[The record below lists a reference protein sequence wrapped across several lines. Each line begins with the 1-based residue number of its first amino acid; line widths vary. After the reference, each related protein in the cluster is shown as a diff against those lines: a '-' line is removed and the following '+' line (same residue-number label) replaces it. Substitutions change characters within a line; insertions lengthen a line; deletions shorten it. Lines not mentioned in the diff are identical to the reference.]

1 MKQEPTVSG
10 TTTFRY
16 LKEKDIISPHYQIA
30 HFFCNEENSLL
41 LLKSGVIQLLKAAFT
56 NPENEDYF
64 YLHQQLV
71 KLLELSFVLSKSEV
85 ITTLDSTPKLPCTD
99 NQAIYTSLN
108 DNNNLSQ
115 THRSCTGSDIQIN
128 NSSTLLQALFSFKS
142 LAEWRAIL
150 DSLLYAANG
159 TVLLTEILDIQAF
172 EAIMLRENLE
182 KMIEAMWLVFLEQS
196 LPYVRIHHAD
206 ESIFKDVPLNTA
218 PSTINSHSLR
228 NFKEKDFPAVISF
241 LAEVIA
247 PEKIF
252 CLNHEPG
259 EDGTDHANLILVI
272 PERHAQN
279 FIDIE
284 TVFDFALMKHHHIS
298 CSLFKS
304 SFFHKMITEG
314 HIYFSMACNPDSLV
328 YDDCSKPMP
337 KLKLDER
344 PEKIEKTKQDFYTGI
359 TKAKTFFTAALQYKC
374 ENRILSAFML
384 HQAAELSL
392 RALNRSLTTQDKTTH
407 NISSLLKFNLRL
419 TTRLSLLMDDGS
431 GEDERLL
438 FILNGAYLGY
448 RYHEKYNIEPTDL
461 ETLFGKVT
469 KLHTGAEEIFLEWM
483 AKYELLI
490 NTAQHD

>member
-1 MKQEPTVSG
+1 MTTLSTVREKTS
-10 TTTFRY
+10 FRY

-30 HFFCNEENSLL
+30 YFFCSEENSLL
-41 LLKSGVIQLLKAAFT
+41 RLKSRVIELLNAAFT
-56 NPENEDYF
+56 NPENADYF
-64 YLHQQLV
+64 YLQQQLV
-71 KLLELSFVLSKSEV
+71 KLLELSFVIKE
-85 ITTLDSTPKLPCTD
+85 IGATTSLDSNPIHPNTNNQVTYNPLPEK
-99 NQAIYTSLN
+99 
-108 DNNNLSQ
+108 NNLLQ
-115 THRSCTGSDIQIN
+115 IHRSGTGANLQIN
-128 NSSTLLQALFSFKS
+128 DSGALLEALFSFKS

-159 TVLLTEILDIQAF
+159 TVLLTEILHIQAF
-172 EAIMLRENLE
+172 EAILIREHLE

-196 LPYVRIHHAD
+196 LPYVRIHHSD
-206 ESIFKDVPLNTA
+206 EPNFRDIPLDAIQPN
-218 PSTINSHSLR
+218 INPYPLG
-228 NFKEKDFPAVISF
+228 NFNEKNFPAVIRF

-279 FIDIE
+279 FLDIE

-314 HIYFSMACNPDSLV
+314 HIYFSMACNLDSLV

-359 TKAKTFFTAALQYKC
+359 T
-374 ENRILSAFML
+374 
-384 HQAAELSL
+384 
-392 RALNRSLTTQDKTTH
+392 
-407 NISSLLKFNLRL
+407 
-419 TTRLSLLMDDGS
+419 
-431 GEDERLL
+431 
-438 FILNGAYLGY
+438 
-448 RYHEKYNIEPTDL
+448 
-461 ETLFGKVT
+461 
-469 KLHTGAEEIFLEWM
+469 
-483 AKYELLI
+483 
-490 NTAQHD
+490 

>member
-1 MKQEPTVSG
+1 MTTLSTVSDK
-10 TTTFRY
+10 TSFRY
-16 LKEKDIISPHYQIA
+16 LQEKDIVSPHYQIA
-30 HFFCNEENSLL
+30 HFFCSGENSLL
-41 LLKSGVIQLLKAAFT
+41 RLQSGVIQLLKAAFT
-56 NPENEDYF
+56 DPENADYF
-64 YLHQQLV
+64 YLHQQFV
-71 KLLELSFVLSKSEV
+71 KLLELSFIIRESDAT
-85 ITTLDSTPKLPCTD
+85 TTLDSTPKLPSIN
-99 NQAIYTSLN
+99 NQVIFTPLPDMN
-108 DNNNLSQ
+108 ILSEI
-115 THRSCTGSDIQIN
+115 HRPCTGSNIQIN
-128 NSSTLLQALFSFKS
+128 NSSTLLDAFFSFKS
-142 LAEWRAIL
+142 LAEWKVIL

-159 TVLLTEILDIQAF
+159 TVLLTEILQIQAL
-172 EAIMLRENLE
+172 EAILIRENLE
-182 KMIEAMWLVFLEQS
+182 KMIDAMWLVFLEQS
-196 LPYVRIHHAD
+196 LPYVRIHHSA
-206 ESIFKDVPLNTA
+206 EPIFKDVPLDTTQ
-218 PSTINSHSLR
+218 PTINSHPLR
-228 NFKEKDFPAVISF
+228 NFKERNFPAVISF

-252 CLNHEPG
+252 CLNHEPS

-272 PERHAQN
+272 PDRHAQA
-279 FIDIE
+279 FVDIE

-328 YDDCSKPMP
+328 YDDCSKPIP

-431 GEDERLL
+431 GEDERLI

-448 RYHEKYNIEPTDL
+448 RYHEKYNIEPADL
-461 ETLFGKVT
+461 DTLFEKV
-469 KLHTGAEEIFLEWM
+469 KNLHTGAEEIFLEWM

>member
-1 MKQEPTVSG
+1 MTTLSTVSDKNS
-10 TTTFRY
+10 FRY
-16 LKEKDIISPHYQIA
+16 LQKKDIVSPHYQIA
-30 HFFCNEENSLL
+30 HYFCSEENSLL
-41 LLKSGVIQLLKAAFT
+41 WLKSGVIQLLKAAFT
-56 NPENEDYF
+56 DSENDDYF

-71 KLLELSFVLSKSEV
+71 KLLEISFVVRESDA
-85 ITTLDSTPKLPCTD
+85 TTALDSTQICP
-99 NQAIYTSLN
+99 SLKTGN
-108 DNNNLSQ
+108 YNSVPDNNNLSQ
-115 THRSCTGSDIQIN
+115 IHRSCQGADIQMKD
-128 NSSTLLQALFSFKS
+128 STTLLEALFSFKS
-142 LAEWRAIL
+142 LTEWRSTL

-159 TVLLTEILDIQAF
+159 TVSLTEILHIQAF
-172 EAIMLRENLE
+172 EAILVRENLD

-196 LPYVRIHHAD
+196 LPYVRIHHSD
-206 ESIFKDVPLNTA
+206 EPIFKDVPPNTTQ
-218 PSTINSHSLR
+218 PTINSHPLR
-228 NFKEKDFPAVISF
+228 NFRERNFPAVISF

-252 CLNHEPG
+252 CLNYEPG

-272 PERHAQN
+272 PDRHAQN
-279 FIDIE
+279 FVDIE

-314 HIYFSMACNPDSLV
+314 HIYFSMACNPDSRV

-419 TTRLSLLMDDGS
+419 TTRLFSLMDDGS

-461 ETLFGKVT
+461 ETLFGKVE
-469 KLHTGAEEIFLEWM
+469 KLHTGAEEIFLDWM

>member
-1 MKQEPTVSG
+1 MKQEPTVSEK
-10 TTTFRY
+10 TSFRY

-30 HFFCNEENSLL
+30 HFFCSEENSLL
-41 LLKSGVIQLLKAAFT
+41 RLKSGVIQLLKAAFT
-56 NPENEDYF
+56 NQENADYF
-64 YLHQQLV
+64 YLQQQLV
-71 KLLELSFVLSKSEV
+71 ELLELSFVIRESGA
-85 ITTLDSTPKLPCTD
+85 TTSLESTPIRPNTNNQVTYNPLPD
-99 NQAIYTSLN
+99 K
-108 DNNNLSQ
+108 NNLLQ
-115 THRSCTGSDIQIN
+115 IHRICSISDIQIN
-128 NSSTLLQALFSFKS
+128 DSSTLLEAFFSFKS
-142 LAEWRAIL
+142 LAEWKVIL
-150 DSLLYAANG
+150 DSLLYAANE
-159 TVLLTEILDIQAF
+159 TVLLTEILHIQAF
-172 EAIMLRENLE
+172 EAILVREHLE
-182 KMIEAMWLVFLEQS
+182 NMIEAMWLVFQTKS
-196 LPYVRIHHAD
+196 LPYVCTHHSD
-206 ESIFKDVPLNTA
+206 EPFFKDVPLNTA
-218 PSTINSHSLR
+218 PSNINPHPLG
-228 NFKEKDFPAVISF
+228 NFKEENFPAVISF

-279 FIDIE
+279 FVDIE

-448 RYHEKYNIEPTDL
+448 RYHEKYNIEPADL
-461 ETLFGKVT
+461 ETLFGKVK
-469 KLHTGAEEIFLEWM
+469 KLHTGAEEIFLDWM
-483 AKYELLI
+483 TKYELLI

>member
-1 MKQEPTVSG
+1 MTTLLTVSEK
-10 TTTFRY
+10 TSFRY
-16 LKEKDIISPHYQIA
+16 LQEKDIISPHYQIA
-30 HFFCNEENSLL
+30 RFLCSQENSLVR
-41 LLKSGVIQLLKAAFT
+41 LKSGVIELLKAAFT
-56 NPENEDYF
+56 NVENADYF
-64 YLHQQLV
+64 YLHQQLI
-71 KLLELSFVLSKSEV
+71 KLLELSFVIRESDTS
-85 ITTLDSTPKLPCTD
+85 TTLDSIQVPPETD
-99 NQAIYTSLN
+99 NQTIYNPLPT
-108 DNNNLSQ
+108 NNNLSEIY
-115 THRSCTGSDIQIN
+115 RSATRSNIEVSDSN
-128 NSSTLLQALFSFKS
+128 TSLDAFFRFKS
-142 LAEWRAIL
+142 LSEWKGIL

-159 TVLLTEILDIQAF
+159 KVLLTEILHIQAF
-172 EAIMLRENLE
+172 EAILVREHLD
-182 KMIEAMWLVFLEQS
+182 KMIDAMWLVFLEQS
-196 LPYVRIHHAD
+196 MPYVRIHHAD
-206 ESIFKDVPLNTA
+206 EPIFKDVTLNTA
-218 PSTINSHSLR
+218 APNINSHYLA
-228 NFKEKDFPAVISF
+228 NFKERNFPAVISF

-272 PERHAQN
+272 PDTHAQA
-279 FIDIE
+279 FVDIE
-284 TVFDFALMKHHHIS
+284 TVFEFALMKHHRIS

-314 HIYFSMACNPDSLV
+314 HIYFSMSCNPDSLV

-337 KLKLDER
+337 KLKIDER
-344 PEKIEKTKQDFYTGI
+344 PEKIEKTKQDFYTGM

-419 TTRLSLLMDDGS
+419 TTRLFSLMDDGS
-431 GEDERLL
+431 EEDERLL

-461 ETLFGKVT
+461 ETLFGKVE
-469 KLHTGAEEIFLEWM
+469 KLHAGAEEIFLDWM

>member
-1 MKQEPTVSG
+1 MKQEPTVSEK
-10 TTTFRY
+10 TSFRY
-16 LKEKDIISPHYQIA
+16 LKEKDIISPHYKIA
-30 HFFCNEENSLL
+30 HFFCSEENSLL
-41 LLKSGVIQLLKAAFT
+41 RLKSGIIQLLKAAFT
-56 NPENEDYF
+56 NPENDDYF

-71 KLLELSFVLSKSEV
+71 KLLELSFVIRESDA
-85 ITTLDSTPKLPCTD
+85 TTALDSTPKLPSAN
-99 NQAIYTSLN
+99 NQTIFTPSP
-108 DNNNLSQ
+108 DNNNLSEI
-115 THRSCTGSDIQIN
+115 HRSGTGANLQIN
-128 NSSTLLQALFSFKS
+128 DSGTFLEAIFSFKS
-142 LAEWRAIL
+142 LTEWRSTL

-159 TVLLTEILDIQAF
+159 KVLLTEILHIQAF
-172 EAIMLRENLE
+172 EAILVREHLE
-182 KMIEAMWLVFLEQS
+182 KMIEAIWLVFQTKS
-196 LPYVRIHHAD
+196 LPYVRFHHSN
-206 ESIFKDVPLNTA
+206 EPIFKDVPSNTA
-218 PSTINSHSLR
+218 TSTINSHSLR

-241 LAEVIA
+241 LAQVIA

-259 EDGTDHANLILVI
+259 EDGADHANLILVI

-279 FIDIE
+279 FVDIE

-304 SFFHKMITEG
+304 SFFHKMIAEG

-419 TTRLSLLMDDGS
+419 TTRLFSLMDDGS
-431 GEDERLL
+431 GEDERQL

-448 RYHEKYNIEPTDL
+448 RYHEKYNIEPADL
-461 ETLFGKVT
+461 ETLFGKVE
-469 KLHTGAEEIFLEWM
+469 KLHIGAEEIFLDWM
-483 AKYELLI
+483 AKYEQLI
-490 NTAQHD
+490 KTAQHD